1 MDHQGKRMKRLFP
14 VLAAL
19 LVACLCAPATAQTDP
34 QTNPIESLPW
44 QRGPTTVSLGTH
56 ASLQVPKGYAFL
68 DNKGTKAL
76 NLLMQNPP
84 NDEDEYALVDD
95 GGDWVAYFSYADTGY
110 IKDNEQI
117 DPDDILDSIR
127 KGTEQSNK
135 ERRSRGW
142 DELRVLG
149 WSAKPEYDTQ
159 LKSLAWSIL
168 AEDTSTQQQV
178 VNYNTRLLGRYGVME
193 VVVATAPDKLGH
205 AIGSFKDTVPGF
217 QFSPGETYGEYQP
230 GDHVAAYGLAAL
242 ITGGA
247 AAVAAKKGFFAV
259 IGGFLAATWKFLLIG
274 LAAVGARF
282 KSFFLKKR

>member
-1 MDHQGKRMKRLFP
+1 MFMDQQGERMKRLFP

-19 LVACLCAPATAQTDP
+19 LAACLCAPVTAQD
-34 QTNPIESLPW
+34 NPIEALPW
-44 QRGPTTVSLGTH
+44 QKGPTTVQLGTH
-56 ASLQVPKGYAFL
+56 ASLQVPEGYAFL
-68 DNKGTKAL
+68 DAKGTKAL
-76 NLLMQNPP
+76 NLLMENPSG
-84 NDEDEYALVDD
+84 DGDDYALVDN

-110 IKDNEQI
+110 IKDDEQI
-117 DPDDILDSIR
+117 DADDILDSIR
-127 KGTEQSNK
+127 RGTEQSNT

-142 DELRVLG
+142 EELRILG
-149 WSAKPEYDTQ
+149 WSAKPEYDIQ

-168 AEDTSTQQQV
+168 AETVGTQQKV

-205 AIGSFKDTVPGF
+205 AVESFKSAVPGF

-274 LAAVGARF
+274 LAAMGTWF
-282 KSFFLKKR
+282 KSLFQKKR

>member
-1 MDHQGKRMKRLFP
+1 MKRLFT
-14 VLAAL
+14 VLTAL
-19 LVACLCAPATAQTDP
+19 LVACLCVPAIAQD
-34 QTNPIESLPW
+34 NPVEALPW
-44 QRGPTTVSLGTH
+44 QRGPTTVSLGEH
-56 ASLQVPKGYAFL
+56 ASLQVPEGYAFL
-68 DNKGTKAL
+68 DDKGTKAL
-76 NLLMQNPP
+76 NLLMENPS
-84 NDEDEYALVDD
+84 DDGEEYALVDD

-127 KGTEQSNK
+127 EGTEQSNE

-149 WSAKPEYDTQ
+149 WSAKPEYDAQ

-168 AEDTSTQQQV
+168 AEDVSTQKQV

-193 VVVATAPDKLGH
+193 VVVATAPDKLAD

-259 IGGFLAATWKFLLIG
+259 IGGFLAASWKFLLIG
-274 LAAVGARF
+274 LAAVGAKF
-282 KSFFLKKR
+282 KSFFQKKH